1 MKMTFRNSPFSRASF
16 RIPALVGAVALALGI
31 SGALLAPRVFAFEAQ
46 VPAPQ
51 RPTAQVAP
59 YPASNSIEAQ
69 VEAVGANAGPSVV
82 NVTSTVMGQ
91 SFFSQ
96 PVPQQAVGSGFVY
109 DNQGH
114 IVTNYHVVQNAQ
126 NVVVTLK
133 SGQNYKAKVIG
144 VDPSTDLAVL
154 KISGNNLPAPLTL
167 GNSNRVQVG
176 QFVVALGNP
185 FGLTHTLTFGVISA
199 KGRIIQSPN
208 GRYIGE
214 AIQTDAPINPGN
226 SGGPL
231 ITLSGDVI
239 GVNSQIISSTNSSA
253 GIGFAIPASLVKQ
266 VVPQLIATGH
276 AQHPFLGVSGIDLSP
291 ELNAALTGAG
301 YSLHAQSGLMIA
313 SVEKGSP
320 AAKAGLH
327 GANQVVTIMNTQ
339 VPVGGDIITG
349 IDGQPVANFQDLSA
363 YLESQAK
370 VGENVTL
377 TINRHGSTMSLPV
390 KLGTQPPALQQG

>member
-1 MKMTFRNSPFSRASF
+1 
-16 RIPALVGAVALALGI
+16 
-31 SGALLAPRVFAFEAQ
+31 
-46 VPAPQ
+46 
-51 RPTAQVAP
+51 
-59 YPASNSIEAQ
+59 
-69 VEAVGANAGPSVV
+69 
-82 NVTSTVMGQ
+82 
-91 SFFSQ
+91 
-96 PVPQQAVGSGFVY
+96 VGSGFVY